1 MPATA
6 WGRVVTG
13 RRVLSPLGLRIA
25 AAFVAVAVAAVAV
38 FAGLTLVSARDEVR
52 GLVEETH
59 RRDARAAADAAAQAY
74 EDAGG
79 WMEADLSSAAAVAA
93 RGQAELTVVDAG
105 GEVLAAPASEA
116 AEMMGRMHGVEVLDA
131 PRGEPVE
138 RSVVVGG
145 RPVGVVELR
154 FPSSHL
160 PAPEREIR
168 EALVRNAWL
177 GAALAVA
184 SAVAVSV
191 VVARVV
197 SRPITSLTTAAEQL
211 AAGRRDVRVGLDD
224 APGEIGVL
232 AAAFDRMAASVDEE
246 DRLRRQLVADV
257 AHEVRT
263 PLTILQGT
271 TEALVDGVLTPD
283 HSTLTSLHDEVLRL
297 AALVGDLETLAA
309 ADAAGLRLEME
320 PVDLADEVGAVVG
333 GAEASAVGA
342 DLELE
347 LSLEP
352 ARVVGD
358 RRRIHQ
364 LATTLVANALAY
376 TPAGGTIRISTRAT
390 QEAAVLQVAD
400 DGPGIDPDD
409 LPRIFDRFYRGRRTA
424 GSSGSGIGL
433 AVARELVA
441 AHGGTISAANGEADG
456 AVFTV
461 ELPVA
466 PAMA

>member
-1 MPATA
+1 M
-6 WGRVVTG
+6 TG
-13 RRVLSPLGLRIA
+13 RRVLSPLAVRIA
-25 AAFVAVAVAAVAV
+25 VAFVAVAVAAVAV
-38 FAGLTLVSARDEVR
+38 FAGLTLVSARDEVT
-52 GLVEETH
+52 GLVVETH
-59 RRDARAAADAAAQAY
+59 RRDARAAAQAAAQAY
-74 EDAGG
+74 EEAGG
-79 WMEADLSSAAAVAA
+79 WADADLSSAAAVAA
-93 RGQAELTVVDAG
+93 RGQAELTVVDTG

-116 AEMMGRMHGVEVLDA
+116 AEMMARMHGVEILDA
-131 PRGEPVE
+131 ARDEPVE
-138 RSVVVGG
+138 RAVVVEG
-145 RPVGVVELR
+145 RRVGIVELR

-160 PAPEREIR
+160 PGPEREIR

-184 SAVAVSV
+184 SAIAVAV

-271 TEALVDGVLTPD
+271 TEALVDGVLPPD
-283 HSTLTSLHDEVLRL
+283 PSTLASLHDEVLRL
-297 AALVGDLETLAA
+297 SSLVGDLETLAA
-309 ADAAGLRLEME
+309 ADAAGLRLDVG
-320 PVDLADEVGAVVG
+320 PVDLSDEVAAVVA
-333 GAEASAVGA
+333 GARAAATAAE
-342 DLELE
+342 LELE
-347 LSLEP
+347 LSLAP
-352 ARVVGD
+352 AWVAGD
-358 RRRIHQ
+358 RRRLHQ
-364 LATTLVANALAY
+364 LTTTLVANALAY
-376 TPAGGTIRISTRAT
+376 TPAGGTIRITTRTA
-390 QEAAVLQVAD
+390 QDRVLLEVAD

-424 GSSGSGIGL
+424 GSTGSGIGL
-433 AVARELVA
+433 AVARELA
-441 AHGGTISAANGEADG
+441 TAHGGTITAVNGSGGG

-461 ELPVA
+461 ELPA
-466 PAMA
+466 GPPAA